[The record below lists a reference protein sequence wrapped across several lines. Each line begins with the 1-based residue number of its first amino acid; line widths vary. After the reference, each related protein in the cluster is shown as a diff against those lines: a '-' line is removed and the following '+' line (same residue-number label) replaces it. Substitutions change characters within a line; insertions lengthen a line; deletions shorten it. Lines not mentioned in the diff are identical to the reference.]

1 MTERKP
7 KVKKMKEEN
16 KLKGLCISIDV
27 SKGESH
33 VGSFVDPMSVYR
45 KVIVIKH
52 DLKGF
57 QKIKALH
64 DEMKEKYREEICI
77 VFEATGG
84 YHRGLQNY
92 LEQNDMKYRMISPLL
107 SARFRKQS
115 LRSVK
120 TDKADC
126 MTIAKVYYNCELND
140 SHRAE
145 DTYYSLQQ
153 MSRHYEALLSHLRK
167 CKVSMNEVLEVVF
180 PGYDS
185 FFSDLYSDVSFA
197 ILKRYPHPEML
208 RNKKSENIAKY
219 LKKHT
224 KHRENWLNAKA
235 ISVIDLARNTV
246 SGCRVDD
253 INVLILKSS
262 IEQVEYYEKLAKT
275 TLESMIALAKE
286 MPNYHVL
293 KSIPGIGENLAAR
306 ILAEIGD
313 IERFKGPKQLIAYT
327 GIEPIIYQSGK
338 NDGYHYRMSKRGN
351 KRLRTLLYTAVKCM
365 IRKATQETSI
375 KQYYHKKTQQEI
387 PMNSN
392 AAVIASANKLLR
404 VIYGMCK
411 TGCIYQ

>member
-1 MTERKP
+1 
-7 KVKKMKEEN
+7 MKE
-16 KLKGLCISIDV
+16 LCISIDV

-33 VGSFVDPMSVYR
+33 VGSFIDLMTTYH
-45 KVIVIKH
+45 KVFAIKH

-57 QKIKALH
+57 QQIKALY
-64 DEMKEKYREEICI
+64 DEMRIEYQKEVCI
-77 VFEATGG
+77 VFEATGV
-84 YHRGLQNY
+84 YHRGLKNY
-92 LEQNDMKYRMISPLL
+92 LEQNDLKYHMISPLL

-126 MTIAKVYYNCELND
+126 TTIAKVYYNCELKE

-145 DTYYSLQQ
+145 NTYYSLQQ
-153 MSRHYEALLSHLRK
+153 MSRHYETLLGHLRK
-167 CKVSMNEVLEVVF
+167 CKVTMNEILEIVF
-180 PGYDS
+180 PGYDD
-185 FFSDLYSDVSFA
+185 FFSDLYSDVSMA
-197 ILKRYPHPEML
+197 ILKQYPHPEML
-208 RNKKSENIAKY
+208 KNKKAETVTAY
-219 LKKHT
+219 LMKHT
-224 KHRENWLNAKA
+224 KHKENWLKSKAVFIIDSAK
-235 ISVIDLARNTV
+235 NTV

-253 INVLILKSS
+253 VNVQILKSA

-275 TLESMIALAKE
+275 TLESMITLAKE

-293 KSIPGIGENLAAR
+293 ISVPGIGENLAAR

-313 IERFKGPKQLIAYT
+313 IERFKGPKQIIAYT

-338 NDGYHYRMSKRGN
+338 NDGYHYRISKRGN

-365 IRKATQETSI
+365 IRKTTKETSI
-375 KQYYHKKTQQEI
+375 KNYYHKKTQQEN

>member
-1 MTERKP
+1 
-7 KVKKMKEEN
+7 MKE
-16 KLKGLCISIDV
+16 LCISIDV

-33 VGSFVDPMSVYR
+33 VGSFIDPMTIYH
-45 KVIVIKH
+45 KVFVIKH
-52 DLKGF
+52 DVKGF
-57 QKIKALH
+57 QQIKALY
-64 DEMKEKYREEICI
+64 DEMKAKHQKEVCI
-77 VFEATGG
+77 VFEATGV
-84 YHRGLQNY
+84 YHRCLQNY
-92 LEQNDMKYRMISPLL
+92 LEENDLKYHMISPLL

-126 MTIAKVYYNCELND
+126 TTIAKVYYNCELKE

-153 MSRHYEALLSHLRK
+153 MSRHYETLLGHLRK
-167 CKVSMNEVLEVVF
+167 CKVTMNETLEIVF
-180 PGYDS
+180 PGYDD
-185 FFSDLYSDVSFA
+185 FFSELYSDVSMA
-197 ILKRYPHPEML
+197 ILKQYPHPEML
-208 RNKKSENIAKY
+208 KNKKADTITAY
-219 LKKHT
+219 LMKHT
-224 KHRENWLNAKA
+224 KHRENWLKSKTVA
-235 ISVIDLARNTV
+235 IIDLARNSI
-246 SGCRVDD
+246 SGCKSSDV
-253 INVLILKSS
+253 NVLILKSA

-275 TLESMIALAKE
+275 TLERMIDLAQE

-293 KSIPGIGENLAAR
+293 LSIPGIGENLATR

-338 NDGYHYRMSKRGN
+338 NDGYHYRISKRGN

-365 IRKATQETSI
+365 IRKTTKETSI
-375 KQYYHKKTQQEI
+375 KNYYHKKTQQEN

-392 AAVIASANKLLR
+392 AAVIASANKLIR
-404 VIYGMCK
+404 IIYGMCK

>member
-1 MTERKP
+1 MTYQ
-7 KVKKMKEEN
+7 
-16 KLKGLCISIDV
+16 I
-27 SKGESH
+27 
-33 VGSFVDPMSVYR
+33 
-45 KVIVIKH
+45 
-52 DLKGF
+52 
-57 QKIKALH
+57 
-64 DEMKEKYREEICI
+64 
-77 VFEATGG
+77 
-84 YHRGLQNY
+84 
-92 LEQNDMKYRMISPLL
+92 ISPLL

-126 MTIAKVYYNCELND
+126 TTIAKVYYNCELNE

-153 MSRHYEALLSHLRK
+153 MSRHYEGLLGHLRK
-167 CKVSMNEVLEVVF
+167 CKVSMNEMLEIVF

-185 FFSDLYSDVSFA
+185 FFSDLYSDVSLV
-197 ILKRYPHPEML
+197 ILKKYPHPDML
-208 RNKKSENIAKY
+208 KSKKSESIAKY

-224 KHRENWLNAKA
+224 KHRESWLNAKA
-235 ISVIDLARNTV
+235 IAVIDLARNTI

-253 INVLILKSS
+253 VNVQILKSA
-262 IEQVEYYEKLAKT
+262 IEQVEYYDRLAKT
-275 TLESMIALAKE
+275 TLESMIASAKE
-286 MPNYHVL
+286 IPNYHVL

-313 IERFKGPKQLIAYT
+313 IERFRGPKQLIAYT

-338 NDGYHYRMSKRGN
+338 NDGYHYRISKKGN

-365 IRKATQETSI
+365 IRKTTTETSI
-375 KQYYHKKTQQEI
+375 KQYYHKKTQQEN

-392 AAVIASANKLLR
+392 AAVIASANKLIR

>member
-1 MTERKP
+1 
-7 KVKKMKEEN
+7 MKE
-16 KLKGLCISIDV
+16 LCISIDV

-33 VGSFVDPMSVYR
+33 VGSFIDPMTIHR
-45 KVIVIKH
+45 KVFVIKH
-52 DLKGF
+52 DLRGF
-57 QKIKALH
+57 QKIKVLQH
-64 DEMKEKYREEICI
+64 EMKEKYEKDVYV
-77 VFEATGG
+77 VFEATGV

-92 LEQNDMKYRMISPLL
+92 LEQNNIPYHMISPLL

-115 LRSVK
+115 LRSIK

-126 MTIAKVYYNCELND
+126 TTIAKVYYNCELND

-153 MSRHYEALLSHLRK
+153 MSRHYESLLGHLRK
-167 CKVSMNEVLEVVF
+167 CKVSMNEILEIVF

-185 FFSDLYSDVSFA
+185 FFSNLYSDISLA
-197 ILKRYPHPEML
+197 IIKKYPHPEMIE
-208 RNKKSENIAKY
+208 NKKAETITAY

-224 KHRENWLNAKA
+224 KHRENWIKSKTIA
-235 ISVIDLARNTV
+235 VIDLARNTI

-253 INVLILKSS
+253 VNVLILKSA
-262 IEQVEYYEKLAKT
+262 IEQVEYYENLVKV
-275 TLESMIALAKE
+275 TLERMIDLAQE
-286 MPNYHVL
+286 MPNYLVL
-293 KSIPGIGENLAAR
+293 LSIPGIGENLAAR

-313 IERFKGPKQLIAYT
+313 IERFRGPKQLIAYT

-338 NDGYHYRMSKRGN
+338 NDGYHYRISKRGN

-365 IRKATQETSI
+365 IRKTTKETSI
-375 KQYYHKKTQQEI
+375 KKYYHKKTQQEN

>member
-1 MTERKP
+1 M
-7 KVKKMKEEN
+7 
-16 KLKGLCISIDV
+16 KGLCISIDV

-33 VGSFVDPMSVYR
+33 VGSYVDPMTVYR
-45 KVIVIKH
+45 KVFVIKH

-57 QKIKALH
+57 QQIKALH
-64 DEMKEKYREEICI
+64 DEMKEKYQKEVCI
-77 VFEATGG
+77 VFEATGV

-92 LEQNDMKYRMISPLL
+92 LEQNDMMYQMISPLL

-153 MSRHYEALLSHLRK
+153 MSRHYEALLGHLRK

-180 PGYDS
+180 PGYDG
-185 FFSDLYSDVSFA
+185 FFSDLYSDVSLA
-197 ILKRYPHPEML
+197 ILKKYPHPEML
-208 RNKKSENIAKY
+208 RNKKSENIARY
-219 LKKHT
+219 LKKYT
-224 KHRENWLNAKA
+224 KHRENWLNTKA
-235 ISVIDLARNTV
+235 IAVIDLARNSV

-253 INVLILKSS
+253 VNVLILKSA
-262 IEQVEYYEKLAKT
+262 IEQVEYYENLAKR

-286 MPNYHVL
+286 MLNYHVL
-293 KSIPGIGENLAAR
+293 KSIPGIGENLAVR

-338 NDGYHYRMSKRGN
+338 NDGYHYRISKRGN
-351 KRLRTLLYTAVKCM
+351 KRLRTLIYTAVKCM
-365 IRKATQETSI
+365 IRKTTQETSI
-375 KQYYHKKTQQEI
+375 KQYYHKKTQQEN

>member
-1 MTERKP
+1 
-7 KVKKMKEEN
+7 MKE
-16 KLKGLCISIDV
+16 LCISIDV

-33 VGSFVDPMSVYR
+33 VGSFIDPITIYH
-45 KVIVIKH
+45 KVFVIKH
-52 DLKGF
+52 DVNGF
-57 QKIKALH
+57 QQIKTLH
-64 DEMKEKYREEICI
+64 DEMKAKYQKEVCI
-77 VFEATGG
+77 VFEATGV

-92 LEQNDMKYRMISPLL
+92 LEQNNLKYQMISPLL

-126 MTIAKVYYNCELND
+126 TTIAKVYYNCELKE

-153 MSRHYEALLSHLRK
+153 MSRHYEALLGHLRK
-167 CKVSMNEVLEVVF
+167 CKVTMNETLEIVF
-180 PGYDS
+180 PGYDDY
-185 FFSDLYSDVSFA
+185 FSDLYSDVSLA
-197 ILKRYPHPEML
+197 ILKKYPHPEML
-208 RNKKSENIAKY
+208 KNKKVETITTY
-219 LKKHT
+219 LMKHT
-224 KHRENWLNAKA
+224 KHRENWIK
-235 ISVIDLARNTV
+235 SKTVVVIDLARNTI

-253 INVLILKSS
+253 VNVLILKSA
-262 IEQVEYYEKLAKT
+262 IEQVEYYEKLAKI
-275 TLESMIALAKE
+275 TLESMITLAE
-286 MPNYHVL
+286 EIPNYHVL
-293 KSIPGIGENLAAR
+293 ISIPGIGENLAAR

-338 NDGYHYRMSKRGN
+338 NDGYHYRISKRGN

-365 IRKATQETSI
+365 IRKATKETSI
-375 KQYYHKKTQQEI
+375 KNYYHKKTQQEN